1 MKYYNIN
8 NNKNFTT
15 DDFSDLFEFE
25 YINGNN
31 LLEKIQKSYDSIEK
45 YITKK
50 TVKNDILSS
59 TYSVN
64 SRSDKVYHFSVNDGT
79 KYYTADDVDTF
90 PHLLFST
97 KHKTKYN
104 YVSNFTN
111 TLTPESE
118 FKNISTK
125 GNYLFFHLPSEF
137 ILDNLTRTLT
147 NTDIQK
153 FKEFSAEFI
162 KSKNNRLSDTVRLIE
177 KYDEKFDETLKYQ
190 GTAKHKHS
198 EFRKWR
204 ADFDINFYMSLYH
217 YGFFNPIVN
226 DDDMRILWG
235 GTHRAAYGAS
245 LGYDVP
251 NFMYFTENEKKEEK
265 FYRVSPPVFNDRCGI
280 FEFDLNKKEISIK
293 LIPKK
298 DLTDYVNC
306 VDDGCDIQGFNVKV
320 DRFAIKR
327 LFELEDGLLYC
338 KIDFSNNTNNYYL
351 NKTRYIDDSVRSELI
366 NFNIY
371 NDFQLLNIFK
381 NRNENLYELKWLTK
395 VNDFIGE
402 FGSPISLTYPIKNKK
417 YHQGDYLYIEIPYG
431 IYKDFVHG
439 WTDDVCTKYF
449 FSKENQNCNCYTC
462 KPENKSHLT
471 LKEVREYIRKS
482 KYWKNKKNT
491 TSSSYKS
498 FLSLKYLG
506 VQRPI
511 VNLSTFLQRGVH
523 RSLFLSET
531 NSDVPNLFKIDISK
545 DINTFI
551 SAKPYFKLK
560 EYLLLDIDIK
570 NKELSIYTS
579 IDTKTRKKLLTKISY
594 K

>member
-1 MKYYNIN
+1 MKYYNTK
-8 NNKNFTT
+8 NNKNFIT
-15 DDFSDLFEFE
+15 DDFNDLLEFDS
-25 YINGNN
+25 IKGNN
-31 LLEKIQKSYDSIEK
+31 LLEKIQESYNSVEK
-45 YITKK
+45 YI
-50 TVKNDILSS
+50 VKNTFKNNIIQS
-59 TYSVN
+59 TYSIN
-64 SRSDKVYHFSVNDGT
+64 SRNEKIYHFSANDGT

-90 PHLLFST
+90 PHLLFS
-97 KHKTKYN
+97 KEHKTKYN
-104 YVSNFTN
+104 YVSKFSC

-125 GNYLFFHLPSEF
+125 GNYLFFHIPSEF

-147 NTDIQK
+147 DTDIQK
-153 FKEFSAEFI
+153 FKEFSFEFI

-177 KYDEKFDETLKYQ
+177 KYDKKFDETIKYQ
-190 GTAKHKHS
+190 GKAKHKHS

-204 ADFDINFYMSLYH
+204 ADFEINFYMSLYH

-226 DDDMRILWG
+226 DDDSRILWG
-235 GTHRAAYGAS
+235 GTHRASYGAS

-251 NFMYFTENEKKEEK
+251 NFVYFTENEKNEEK
-265 FYRVSPPVFNDRCGI
+265 FYRVSPPLFDDRCGI
-280 FEFDLNKKEISIK
+280 FEFDLNKKQISVK
-293 LIPKK
+293 LVNKSE
-298 DLTDYVNC
+298 LTEYINC
-306 VDDGCDIQGFNVKV
+306 VDDGCDIQGFNIKVKSIEFKKFFEHE
-320 DRFAIKR
+320 DD
-327 LFELEDGLLYC
+327 LFC
-338 KIDFSNNTNNYYL
+338 KIDFSKNTNKYYL
-351 NKTRYIDDSVRSELI
+351 NTTRYIDDSVRNELI
-366 NFNIY
+366 NFNVY
-371 NDFQLLNIFK
+371 SDFQLLNVFK
-381 NRNENLYELKWLTK
+381 NRNKNLHELKWLTK
-395 VNDFIGE
+395 VDDFIGE
-402 FGSPISLTYPIKNKK
+402 FGSPVSLTYPIKNKR
-417 YHQGDYLYIEIPYG
+417 YHEGDYVYIEIPFG
-431 IYKDFVHG
+431 VYKDFIHG

-449 FSKENQNCNCYTC
+449 FSKENKNCNCYVC
-462 KPENKSHLT
+462 VPENESHLT
-471 LKEVREYIRKS
+471 LKEVREHIRKS

-498 FLSLKYLG
+498 YLSLKYLG

-511 VNLSTFLQRGVH
+511 INITTFLQRGVH